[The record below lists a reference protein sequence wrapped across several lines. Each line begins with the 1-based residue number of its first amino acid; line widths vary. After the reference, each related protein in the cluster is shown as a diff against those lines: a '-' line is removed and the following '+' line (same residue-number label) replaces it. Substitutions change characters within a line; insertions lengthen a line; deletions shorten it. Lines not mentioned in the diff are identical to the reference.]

1 MAIDKTGLLTY
12 VDNNVNELITKA
24 KVGAPSVKY
33 FNKMLNVKGA
43 TTLNLME
50 INGQLKPL
58 GCEATD
64 GATTKLSQRTI
75 DAKPLEMSTDWCLK
89 DFVGAFT
96 QHQMMYEAGLEKLP
110 FGEKLANALVDA
122 AVEDVE
128 KTIWQGDTTT
138 GNYKAFDGIIKIAEA
153 ATLASTVNYA
163 TDDSITS
170 IVNKIRSAMPEAVYS
185 AGHTPCIFMGADA
198 YDKYMQE
205 LAANGNIVMNVA
217 GWDKISAPEYVIV
230 PASRGIR
237 VYGVPGL
244 SNTGKFFGSY
254 AENFFYGTDLEDA
267 VSTVTIDE
275 KDHRKYVGTIIT
287 IAGVQIAF
295 PDLVIEAKETV

>member
-50 INGQLKPL
+50 INGKLKPL

-64 GATTKLSQRTI
+64 SATTKLSQRTI
-75 DAKPLEMSTDWCLK
+75 DAKPLELSTDWCIK
-89 DFVGAFT
+89 DFVGTFA
-96 QHQMMYEAGLEKLP
+96 QHNLMMEAGLEELP

-138 GNYKAFDGIIKIAEA
+138 GNYMAFDGIIKLAEA
-153 ATLASTVNYA
+153 ATLASTVTYA
-163 TDDSITS
+163 TDETITS
-170 IVNKIRSAMPEAVYS
+170 IVNKIRNAMPEAVYS

-205 LAANGNIVMNVA
+205 LVANGNIVMNVA
-217 GWDKISAPEYVIV
+217 GWDKISAPEYVIA

-267 VSTVTIDE
+267 LSTVTIEE
-275 KDHRKYVGTIIT
+275 KNHRKYVGTIIT
-287 IAGVQIAF
+287 VAGVQIAF
-295 PDLVIEAKETV
+295 PDLVVEAKQA